1 MAKIR
6 KYKLCWNAS
15 ESETV
20 VGYKLYWSEG
30 MEVDYGCPSID
41 VGKITEIELPD
52 DVALADGPVMFG
64 VTAIDKEGNE
74 SDMATIEE
82 PYQLNVPNAPAVF
95 TMTHSDEFKLLD
107 SKADPKTDGTKESSD
122 DPLADAIES
131 DEPKK
136 PVRIKYYD
144 DVGYR
149 KFRS

>member
-15 ESETV
+15 DSETV
-20 VGYKLYWSEG
+20 IGYKLYWSEG
-30 MEVDYGCPSID
+30 MEIDYDSQFID
-41 VGKITEIELPD
+41 VGSVTEVALPD

-64 VTAIDKEGNE
+64 VTAIDKDGNE

-82 PYQLNVPNAPAVF
+82 PYQLDVPNAPAVL
-95 TMTHSDEFKLLD
+95 TMTHSNEFKLLD
-107 SKADPKTDGTKESSD
+107 SKAERKTDGTKESSD

-131 DEPKK
+131 DDPKK

>member
-6 KYKLCWNAS
+6 KYTLSWDAS
-15 ESETV
+15 ASNTV
-20 VGYKLYWSEG
+20 IGYKLYWSKG
-30 MEVDYGCPSID
+30 TAVSYDSKFIK
-41 VGKITEIELPD
+41 VGNVTEIALPD
-52 DVALADGPVMFG
+52 DVTLSDGPVMFG
-64 VTAIDKEGNE
+64 VTAIDRDGNE

-82 PYQLNVPNAPAVF
+82 PYQLDVPNAPAIL
-95 TMTHSDEFKLLD
+95 TMTHSNEFKLLD
-107 SKADPKTDGTKESSD
+107 SKAELKTDGIKESGD

-131 DEPKK
+131 DDPKK